1 MKPNKKTT
9 AGGGAYYFAKRS
21 INADRAARHEADLN
35 RKRLLSQMEAREV
48 SSSRVPDKDKIATPN
63 PPKAASPPQQQQQQ
77 GFSSNVNGSALR
89 DDVGSPSAEA
99 CHDPAP
105 TRHEPVTDE
114 QRVNEKSKYEAS
126 EKFKPIKGNRLS

>member
-1 MKPNKKTT
+1 M
-9 AGGGAYYFAKRS
+9 
-21 INADRAARHEADLN
+21 
-35 RKRLLSQMEAREV
+35 
-48 SSSRVPDKDKIATPN
+48 SSKVRGDEKIATPA
-63 PPKAASPPQQQQQQ
+63 PPTASQQRI
-77 GFSSNVNGSALR
+77 GKETKPEMNSSR

-99 CHDPAP
+99 SHDPAP